1 MNSMEERLKTYLAK
15 MEEQVALWE
24 KNSGQDIGEQ
34 EKKQMLDDML
44 IQIGFFQHER
54 LIHLIVTVTFALLTI
69 IAIMGTLIV
78 PQPAL
83 FALVLL
89 LCISQPILS
98 TSLLS
103 TTDCHTFHAR
113 LFSSQ
118 LQNCRFFCKMHD
130 CQRDISAYTGSVS
143 YNITTY

>member
-1 MNSMEERLKTYLAK
+1 MEERLKTYLAK
-15 MEEQVALWE
+15 MEEQAALWE
-24 KNSGQDIGEQ
+24 KNSGQGMSEQ
-34 EKKQMLDDML
+34 EKNQMLDDML

-89 LCISQPILS
+89 LLVLLIPYIRHYYILENGVQKLYRYYDKFIMYLHINN
-98 TSLLS
+98 TIEF
-103 TTDCHTFHAR
+103 T
-113 LFSSQ
+113 
-118 LQNCRFFCKMHD
+118 K
-130 CQRDISAYTGSVS
+130 
-143 YNITTY
+143 

>member
-1 MNSMEERLKTYLAK
+1 MYKVNKLQKGSDNPMEERLKTYLAK
-15 MEEQVALWE
+15 MEEQAALWE
-24 KNSGQDIGEQ
+24 KNSGQSISEQ

-89 LCISQPILS
+89 LLVLLIPYIRHYYILENGVQK
-98 TSLLS
+98 LYQYY
-103 TTDCHTFHAR
+103 D
-113 LFSSQ
+113 
-118 LQNCRFFCKMHD
+118 RFVILKNKS
-130 CQRDISAYTGSVS
+130 R
-143 YNITTY
+143 

>member
-1 MNSMEERLKTYLAK
+1 MEERLKTYLAK
-15 MEEQVALWE
+15 MEEQAALCE
-24 KNSGQDIGEQ
+24 KNSGQGMSEQ

-89 LCISQPILS
+89 LLVLLIPYIRHYYILENGVQKLYRYYDKCIMYLHI
-98 TSLLS
+98 
-103 TTDCHTFHAR
+103 
-113 LFSSQ
+113 
-118 LQNCRFFCKMHD
+118 N
-130 CQRDISAYTGSVS
+130 YT
-143 YNITTY
+143 IEFTK